1 MPPRPSPA
9 RRPPAKRPGRGPRLH
24 PLGDAAALV
33 EIGTRVD
40 TALNTRAIGLAA
52 ALRKRRGVREAI
64 PGYAS
69 VTIHYEPGQVTFEQL
84 RATVRNLV
92 RARPAPPVPGRLHR
106 IPVTYDGP
114 DLEDAA
120 RTLGLGV
127 ADLVRLHTEPTY
139 RVFMVGFVPGWAY
152 LGPLPE
158 ALRLARRSVPRTH
171 VPAGSVAI
179 AGAQTGV
186 YPLPTPGGWHLIGRT
201 DLPMFVPDSDPPLLL
216 RTGDRV
222 KFFALK

>member
-1 MPPRPSPA
+1 MPPPASP
-9 RRPPAKRPGRGPRLH
+9 RGPRLL

-33 EIGTRVD
+33 EIGRRVD

-52 ALRKRRGVREAI
+52 ALRKRRGVREAV

-69 VTIHYEPGQVTFEQL
+69 VTVHYDPEQVTLAQL
-84 RATVRNLV
+84 QATLRNLV
-92 RARPAPPVPGRLHR
+92 KARPAPPLPGRLHR

-114 DLEDAA
+114 DLEEAA

-127 ADLVRLHTEPTY
+127 AELVRLHTAPTY

-158 ALRLARRSVPRTH
+158 ALHLPRRSVPRTH

-201 DLPMFVPDSDPPLLL
+201 DLPMFIPDHDPPLLL

-222 KFFALK
+222 KFFARS

>member
-1 MPPRPSPA
+1 M
-9 RRPPAKRPGRGPRLH
+9 H

-33 EIGTRVD
+33 ELGSRID

-69 VTIHYEPGQVTFEQL
+69 VTIHYDPEQVSFTQL
-84 RATVRNLV
+84 QTTLRNLLKE
-92 RARPAPPVPGRLHR
+92 RHRPPAPGRLHR
-106 IPVTYDGP
+106 IPVIYDGP
-114 DLEDAA
+114 DLEETA
-120 RTLGLGV
+120 RRVKLSVPELIK
-127 ADLVRLHTEPTY
+127 LHTAPTY

-158 ALRLARRSVPRTH
+158 PLRLPRRSVPRTH

-186 YPLPTPGGWHLIGRT
+186 YPLPTPGGWHLLGHT
-201 DLPMFVPDSDPPLLL
+201 DLPMFLPESDPPLLL

-222 KFFALK
+222 KFYATD

>member
-1 MPPRPSPA
+1 MPPRRSPA
-9 RRPPAKRPGRGPRLH
+9 PRPPAKRPARGPRLH

-33 EIGTRVD
+33 EIGSRVD

-69 VTIHYEPGQVTFEQL
+69 VTLHYEPEQVTFEQL
-84 RATVRNLV
+84 QATVRNLV

-106 IPVTYDGP
+106 IPVIYDGP

-120 RTLGLGV
+120 RALGLGV
-127 ADLVRLHTEPTY
+127 AELIRLHTEPTY

-152 LGPLPE
+152 LGPLPD
-158 ALRLARRSVPRTH
+158 ALRLARRGVPRTL

>member
-1 MPPRPSPA
+1 M
-9 RRPPAKRPGRGPRLH
+9 H

-33 EIGTRVD
+33 ELGTRID
-40 TALNTRAIGLAA
+40 TALNTRAIGLAG

-64 PGYAS
+64 AGYAS
-69 VTIHYEPGQVTFEQL
+69 VTVHYDPETVTYEQL
-84 RATVRNLV
+84 EVTTRNLL
-92 RARPAPPVPGRLHR
+92 RHRPAPPAPGRLHR
-106 IPVTYDGP
+106 IPVVYDGP
-114 DLEDAA
+114 DLEEAA
-120 RTLGLGV
+120 ERLKLEV
-127 ADLVRLHTEPTY
+127 AELIRLHTQPTY

-158 ALRLARRSVPRTH
+158 RLRLPRRGVPRTH

-186 YPLPTPGGWHLIGRT
+186 YPLPTPGGWHLLGHT
-201 DLPMFVPDSDPPLLL
+201 DVPMFLPDSSPPLLL

-222 KFFALK
+222 KFFQAR

>member
-1 MPPRPSPA
+1 MA
-9 RRPPAKRPGRGPRLH
+9 
-24 PLGDAAALV
+24 
-33 EIGTRVD
+33 
-40 TALNTRAIGLAA
+40 
-52 ALRKRRGVREAI
+52 
-64 PGYAS
+64 
-69 VTIHYEPGQVTFEQL
+69 QL
-84 RATVRNLV
+84 QATVRNLF
-92 RARPAPPVPGRLHR
+92 RSRPAPPVPGRLHR

-120 RTLGLGV
+120 RALGLGIGE
-127 ADLVRLHTEPTY
+127 LVRLHTTPTY

-158 ALRLARRSVPRTH
+158 PLRLPRRSVPRTQ
-171 VPAGSVAI
+171 VPAGSVAM

-201 DLPMFVPDSDPPLLL
+201 DLPMFIPDHDPPLLL

-222 KFFALK
+222 KFFARN

>member
-1 MPPRPSPA
+1 MPRRASP
-9 RRPPAKRPGRGPRLH
+9 RGPRLH

-33 EIGTRVD
+33 ELGRRVD
-40 TALNTRAIGLAA
+40 TALNPRAIGLAA
-52 ALRKRRGVREAI
+52 ALRKRRGVREAV

-69 VTIHYEPGQVTFEQL
+69 VTLHYDPEQVTLAQL
-84 RATVRNLV
+84 QATVRNLF
-92 RARPAPPVPGRLHR
+92 RSRPAPPVPGRLHR

-120 RTLGLGV
+120 RALGLGIGE
-127 ADLVRLHTEPTY
+127 LVRLHTTPTY

-158 ALRLARRSVPRTH
+158 PLRLPRRSVPRTQ
-171 VPAGSVAI
+171 VPAGSVAM

-201 DLPMFVPDSDPPLLL
+201 DLPMFIPDHDPPLLL

-222 KFFALK
+222 KFFARN

>member
-1 MPPRPSPA
+1 MPRRASP
-9 RRPPAKRPGRGPRLH
+9 PRGPRLH
-24 PLGDAAALV
+24 ALGDAAALV
-33 EIGTRVD
+33 ELGRRVD

-52 ALRKRRGVREAI
+52 ALRKRRGVREAV

-69 VTIHYEPGQVTFEQL
+69 VTLHYDPEQVTFAQL
-84 RATVRNLV
+84 QATVRNLV

-120 RTLGLGV
+120 RALGLGI
-127 ADLVRLHTEPTY
+127 AELIRLHTAPTY

-158 ALRLARRSVPRTH
+158 ALRLPRRRVPRTH
-171 VPAGSVAI
+171 VPAGSVAMA
-179 AGAQTGV
+179 AGQTGV

-201 DLPMFVPDSDPPLLL
+201 PVRMFLPQSDPPCLL

-222 KFFALK
+222 KFFASDSAGGQP